1 MTLNELRY
9 IIAVNQEKHFRKAAE
24 KCFVSQPTLS
34 VAVKKLEEELGV
46 YLFERHKHDI
56 LTTPIGKQIIELS
69 ENILKL
75 SKNIKELAKEQQG
88 DLSAELKIGAIYTIA
103 PYLFPKLIP
112 SFHQLAPNVPLII
125 EENYTHVLAEKLNTG
140 ELDIA
145 ILSLPFNEPNI
156 ETFDLYKEPFK
167 LILPKEKEITKES
180 SLDSIDQIQNE
191 TILLL
196 GAGHC
201 FRDQVMASFPHLLN
215 SNQQNN
221 QLQKTFEGSSLE
233 TIRYMVASGVG
244 VSIFP
249 CSTLSER
256 DESLLSIKELPNPKP
271 SRTVAL
277 AWRKSFPRVKVL
289 ELFKQAALDVN
300 IPCTI
305 PCSNLLNK

>member
-1 MTLNELRY
+1 MTLNELKY
-9 IIAVNQEKHFRKAAE
+9 IIALSQEKHFRKAAE

-34 VAVKKLEEELGV
+34 IAIKKLEEELGV
-46 YLFERHKHDI
+46 HLFERHKHDI
-56 LTTPIGKQIIELS
+56 LITPIGQQIIKFS
-69 ENILKL
+69 EEILKL
-75 SKNIKELAKEQQG
+75 SQNIKELAKEYQG
-88 DLSAELKIGAIYTIA
+88 DLSTELKIGAIYTIA

-112 SFHQLAPNVPLII
+112 NFHALAPNVSLII
-125 EENYTHVLAEKLNTG
+125 EENYTHVLAEKLKTG

-145 ILSLPFNEPNI
+145 ILSLPFDEPNI

-167 LILPKEKEITKES
+167 LILPKEKEITKETY
-180 SLDSIDQIQNE
+180 LGSIDQIQNE
-191 TILLL
+191 TVLLL

-201 FRDQVMASFPHLLN
+201 FRDQVIASFPHLLN

-256 DESLLSIKELPNPKP
+256 DEGLLNIKELPNPKP
-271 SRTVAL
+271 NRIVAL
-277 AWRKSFPRVKVL
+277 AWRKSFPRVKIL

-300 IPCTI
+300 IPCTM
-305 PCSNLLNK
+305 PCLNKE

>member
-9 IIAVNQEKHFRKAAE
+9 ILAVNQEKHFRKAAE

-46 YLFERHKHDI
+46 CLFERHKHEI
-56 LTTPIGKQIIELS
+56 LTTPIGQKVIELS
-69 ENILKL
+69 EEILKL
-75 SKNIKELAKEQQG
+75 SKNIKELAKEYQG

-112 SFHQLAPNVPLII
+112 NFHALAPNVPLII
-125 EENYTHVLAEKLNTG
+125 EENYTHILAEKLKTG

-145 ILSLPFNEPNI
+145 ILSLPFDEPNI
-156 ETFDLYKEPFK
+156 ETFSLYEEPFK
-167 LILPKEKEITKES
+167 LIFPKETKTDKKS
-180 SLDSIDQIQNE
+180 YLKSIDQIQNE

-201 FRDQVMASFPHLLN
+201 FRDQVVESFPHLLN
-215 SNQQNN
+215 PNQKSN

-244 VSIFP
+244 ISIFP

-256 DESLLSIKELPNPKP
+256 DESLLTIKELPNPKP
-271 SRTVAL
+271 SRIVAL

-289 ELFKQAALDVN
+289 TLFKQAALAVN
-300 IPCTI
+300 VSCTKK
-305 PCSNLLNK
+305 SN

>member
-9 IIAVNQEKHFRKAAE
+9 IIALNQEKHFRKAAE

-34 VAVKKLEEELGV
+34 IAIKKLEEELGV
-46 YLFERHKHDI
+46 HLFERHKHDI
-56 LTTPIGKQIIELS
+56 LITPIGQQIIKLS
-69 ENILKL
+69 EEILKL
-75 SKNIKELAKEQQG
+75 SQNIKELAKEYQG
-88 DLSAELKIGAIYTIA
+88 DLSTELKIGAIYTIA
-103 PYLFPKLIP
+103 PYLFPRLIP
-112 SFHQLAPNVPLII
+112 NFHALAPNVSLII
-125 EENYTHVLAEKLNTG
+125 EENYTHVLAEKLKTG

-145 ILSLPFNEPNI
+145 ILSLPFDEPNI

-167 LILPKEKEITKES
+167 LILPKEKEITKETY
-180 SLDSIDQIQNE
+180 LGSIDQIQNE
-191 TILLL
+191 TVLLL

-201 FRDQVMASFPHLLN
+201 FRDQVIASFPHLLN

-256 DESLLSIKELPNPKP
+256 DESLLNIKELPNPKP
-271 SRTVAL
+271 NRTVAL
-277 AWRKSFPRVKVL
+277 AWRKSFPRVKIL
-289 ELFKQAALDVN
+289 ELFKQAALGVN

-305 PCSNLLNK
+305 PCSNTSNK

>member
-9 IIAVNQEKHFRKAAE
+9 ITALNQEKHFRKAAE

-34 VAVKKLEEELGV
+34 IAIKKLEKELGV
-46 YLFERHKHDI
+46 CLFERHKHDI
-56 LTTPIGKQIIELS
+56 LITPIGKKIIELS
-69 ENILKL
+69 EDILKL

-112 SFHQLAPNVPLII
+112 NFHKLAPNVPLII
-125 EENYTHVLAEKLNTG
+125 EENYTHVLAEKLKTG
-140 ELDIA
+140 KLDIA
-145 ILSLPFNEPNI
+145 ILSLPFDESNI
-156 ETFDLYKEPFK
+156 ETFALYEEPFK
-167 LILPKEKEITKES
+167 LIIPKEKEITKEN
-180 SLDSIDQIQNE
+180 SLKSIDQIQHE
-191 TILLL
+191 TVLLL

-201 FRDQVMASFPHLLN
+201 FRDQVIASFPHLLN
-215 SNQQNN
+215 SNQQSN

-256 DESLLSIKELPNPKP
+256 DESLLNIKELPTPK
-271 SRTVAL
+271 STRTVAL

-289 ELFKQAALDVN
+289 ELFKQAALEVN
-300 IPCTI
+300 IPCTMSI
-305 PCSNLLNK
+305 SNKSK

>member
-9 IIAVNQEKHFRKAAE
+9 IISLNQEKHFRKAAE

-34 VAVKKLEEELGV
+34 VAIKKLEEELGV
-46 YLFERHKHDI
+46 HLFERHKHDI

-69 ENILKL
+69 EEILKL
-75 SKNIKELAKEQQG
+75 SKNIKSLAKEHQG

-125 EENYTHVLAEKLNTG
+125 EENYTHVLAEKLKIG

-145 ILSLPFNEPNI
+145 ILSLPFDEPNI
-156 ETFDLYKEPFK
+156 ETFALYEEPFK
-167 LILPKEKEITKES
+167 LIFPKEQQKHKILNLK
-180 SLDSIDQIQNE
+180 SIDEIQNE

-201 FRDQVMASFPHLLN
+201 FRDQVVESFPQLLN
-215 SNQQNN
+215 PKQKNSP
-221 QLQKTFEGSSLE
+221 LQKTFEGSSLE

-244 VSIFP
+244 ISIFP

-256 DESLLSIKELPNPKP
+256 DETLLTIKELPEPKP
-271 SRTVAL
+271 SRIVAL

-289 ELFKQAALDVN
+289 ELFKQAALSVS
-300 IPCTI
+300 ISCTI
-305 PCSNLLNK
+305 PSHKK

>member
-9 IIAVNQEKHFRKAAE
+9 ILAVNQEKHFRKAAE

-46 YLFERHKHDI
+46 CLFERHKHEI
-56 LTTPIGKQIIELS
+56 LTTPIGQKVIELS
-69 ENILKL
+69 EEILKL
-75 SKNIKELAKEQQG
+75 SKNIKELAKEYQG

-112 SFHQLAPNVPLII
+112 NFHALAPNVPLII
-125 EENYTHVLAEKLNTG
+125 EENYTHILAEKLKTG

-145 ILSLPFNEPNI
+145 ILSLPFDEPNI
-156 ETFDLYKEPFK
+156 ETFSLYEEPFK
-167 LILPKEKEITKES
+167 LIFPKETKTDKES
-180 SLDSIDQIQNE
+180 YLKSIDQIQNE

-201 FRDQVMASFPHLLN
+201 FRDQVVESFPHLLN
-215 SNQQNN
+215 PNQKSN

-244 VSIFP
+244 ISIFP

-256 DESLLSIKELPNPKP
+256 DESLLTIKELPNPKP
-271 SRTVAL
+271 SRIVAL

-289 ELFKQAALDVN
+289 ALFKQAALAVN
-300 IPCTI
+300 VSCTKK
-305 PCSNLLNK
+305 SN

>member
-9 IIAVNQEKHFRKAAE
+9 ILAVNQEKHFRKAAE

-46 YLFERHKHDI
+46 CLFERHKHEI
-56 LTTPIGKQIIELS
+56 LTTPIGQKVIELS
-69 ENILKL
+69 EEILKL
-75 SKNIKELAKEQQG
+75 SKNIKELAKEYQG

-112 SFHQLAPNVPLII
+112 NFHALAPNVPLII
-125 EENYTHVLAEKLNTG
+125 EENYTHILAEKLKTG

-145 ILSLPFNEPNI
+145 ILSLPFDEPNI
-156 ETFDLYKEPFK
+156 ETFSLYEEPFK
-167 LILPKEKEITKES
+167 LIFPKETKTDKKS
-180 SLDSIDQIQNE
+180 YLKSIDQIQNE

-201 FRDQVMASFPHLLN
+201 FRDQVVESFPHLLN
-215 SNQQNN
+215 PNQKSN

-244 VSIFP
+244 ISIFP

-256 DESLLSIKELPNPKP
+256 DESLLTIKELPNPKP
-271 SRTVAL
+271 SRIVAL

-289 ELFKQAALDVN
+289 ALFKQAALAVN
-300 IPCTI
+300 VSCTKK
-305 PCSNLLNK
+305 SN

>member
-9 IIAVNQEKHFRKAAE
+9 ILAVNQEKHFRKAAE

-46 YLFERHKHDI
+46 CLFERHKHEI
-56 LTTPIGKQIIELS
+56 LTTPIGQKVIELS
-69 ENILKL
+69 EEILKL
-75 SKNIKELAKEQQG
+75 SKNIKELAKEYQG

-112 SFHQLAPNVPLII
+112 SFHALAPNVPLII
-125 EENYTHVLAEKLNTG
+125 EENYTHILAEKLKTG

-145 ILSLPFNEPNI
+145 ILSLPFDEPNI
-156 ETFDLYKEPFK
+156 ETFSLYEEPFK
-167 LILPKEKEITKES
+167 LIFPKETKTDKES
-180 SLDSIDQIQNE
+180 YLKSIDQIQNE

-201 FRDQVMASFPHLLN
+201 FRDQVVESFPHLLN
-215 SNQQNN
+215 PNQKSN

-244 VSIFP
+244 ISIFP

-256 DESLLSIKELPNPKP
+256 DESLLTIKELPNPKP
-271 SRTVAL
+271 SRIVAL

-289 ELFKQAALDVN
+289 ALFKQAALAVN
-300 IPCTI
+300 VSCTKK
-305 PCSNLLNK
+305 SN

>member
-9 IIAVNQEKHFRKAAE
+9 IIALNQEKHFRKAAE

-34 VAVKKLEEELGV
+34 IAIKKLEEELGV
-46 YLFERHKHDI
+46 HLFERHKHDI
-56 LTTPIGKQIIELS
+56 LITPIGQQIIKLS
-69 ENILKL
+69 EEILKL
-75 SKNIKELAKEQQG
+75 SQNIKELAKEYQG
-88 DLSAELKIGAIYTIA
+88 NLSTELKIGAIYTIA
-103 PYLFPKLIP
+103 PYLFPRLIP
-112 SFHQLAPNVPLII
+112 NFHALAPNVSLII
-125 EENYTHVLAEKLNTG
+125 EENYTHVLAEKLKTG

-145 ILSLPFNEPNI
+145 ILSLPFDEPNI

-167 LILPKEKEITKES
+167 LILPKEKEITKETY
-180 SLDSIDQIQNE
+180 LGSIDQIQNE
-191 TILLL
+191 TVLLL

-201 FRDQVMASFPHLLN
+201 FRDQVIASFPHLLN

-256 DESLLSIKELPNPKP
+256 DESLLNIKELPNPKP
-271 SRTVAL
+271 NRTVAL
-277 AWRKSFPRVKVL
+277 AWRKSFPRVKIL

-305 PCSNLLNK
+305 PCSNTSNK